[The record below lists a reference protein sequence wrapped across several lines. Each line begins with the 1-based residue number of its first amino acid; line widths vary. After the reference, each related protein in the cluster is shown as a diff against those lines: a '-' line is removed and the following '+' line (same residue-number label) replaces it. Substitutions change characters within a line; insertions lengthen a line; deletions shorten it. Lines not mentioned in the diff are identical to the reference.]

1 MIHYINRLK
10 QVITCSCQSL
20 KKKAFAI
27 FNIHLLQKFTKLRM
41 EGNFLNLVKGIYK
54 NATAKLI
61 LNGKGM
67 NECFQKQD
75 KNVYS
80 QIFYLTLY

>member
-1 MIHYINRLK
+1 
-10 QVITCSCQSL
+10 
-20 KKKAFAI
+20 
-27 FNIHLLQKFTKLRM
+27 M

-61 LNGKGM
+61 LNSKGM